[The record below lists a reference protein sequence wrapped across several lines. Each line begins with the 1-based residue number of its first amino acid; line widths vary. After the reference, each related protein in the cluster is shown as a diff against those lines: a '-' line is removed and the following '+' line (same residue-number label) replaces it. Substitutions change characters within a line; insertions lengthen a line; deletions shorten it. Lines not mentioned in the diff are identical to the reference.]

1 MNKFLLTLLFCTLTT
16 SLHANFER
24 PSVGV
29 NGGVIAV
36 KLPVGAKYAVYNDE
50 KQLVVDNIAI
60 VAIPIDQEP
69 GDIHLRVHLG
79 QNYIEDIA
87 LLVQSK
93 QYPEQHITISDED
106 MVTPPE
112 ETLERIRKESA
123 LMKEAYALRT
133 EPESDLFPILT
144 PVSGPVSGVFGS
156 RRFFNGKPRNPHS
169 GIDYAANQ
177 GTPIHAP
184 APGTIALIGDFY
196 FNGNTVV
203 INHGG
208 GFVSVM
214 CHLHEVSVKKDQ
226 KIGRGE
232 QIGTVGSTGRSTG
245 PHLHWTISLQ
255 GTKVDPAVFM
265 DITNRVV
272 DDEASKE

>member
-1 MNKFLLTLLFCTLTT
+1 MLTS
-16 SLHANFER
+16 SLHATLE
-24 PSVGV
+24 GV

-36 KLPVGAKYAVYNDE
+36 ELPVGAKYAVYNDE

-60 VAIPIDQEP
+60 VAIPFDQEP
-69 GDIHLRVHLG
+69 GEAQLRVHLG
-79 QNYIEDIA
+79 QNYIEDIP
-87 LLVQSK
+87 LLVRSK

-112 ETLERIRKESA
+112 ETLERIRRESA
-123 LMKEAYALRT
+123 LMKEAYDLRT
-133 EPESDLFPILT
+133 ELKSEIFPILI
-144 PVSGPVSGVFGS
+144 PVSGPITGVFGS

-169 GIDYAANQ
+169 GIDYAADQ
-177 GTPIHAP
+177 GTPILAP
-184 APGTIALIGDFY
+184 APGTIALTGDFY

-203 INHGG
+203 INHGS

-214 CHLHEVSVKKDQ
+214 CHLHEVFVKQDQ
-226 KIGRGE
+226 EIKRGE
-232 QIGTVGSTGRSTG
+232 EIGTVGSTGRSTG

-265 DITNRVV
+265 DVTNQL
-272 DDEASKE
+272 AISKETTSPE